1 MTTSNKEDSPEQGVV
16 KMHTSCSSCGSSDA
30 MTTYTD
36 HTHCFSCG
44 EHVWF
49 DNNNNVNPTTTK
61 TMTTLSD
68 KDLDKYN
75 KASFIPLED
84 RGITLKT
91 CKKFGV
97 KVTSKG
103 SILMPYFDDLGST
116 LVGYKVRTID
126 KDYRVVGSLG
136 KTLFGQQLYSKGK
149 HLTICEGELDAL
161 AAYQINGSR
170 YAHVSIP
177 QGVQGAAKAIANN
190 IEYIE
195 VFDSVIINYDNDD
208 VGKAGAQKSAE
219 VISPDKVKILTLKK
233 HKDACDYLSNNS
245 LADYVSEWWEAK
257 PFSVE
262 GIISSEEAWDCFMES
277 GTEEV
282 IPFPESFGIL
292 NRMLNG
298 GIALGEITVIGA
310 YTGVGKSTF
319 MAETMYNI
327 LVTTTRKVG
336 CIFFEA
342 RPEDIVESLLTVHF
356 NQKVANTAHQDRDY
370 DLYHKEYN
378 KITDN
383 ENLHIYKYLG
393 SSSTDKLF
401 NKMRYLI
408 KGKGCEVIIIDPL
421 QAGVTSN
428 KNEVID
434 DFMDRSLKLAK
445 ETNASIIIVSHLR
458 KPTHND
464 AHNVNEYDMKGSG
477 SINQI
482 AFNTILLS
490 RDKMSDCEVSKNTT
504 KVQLA
509 KCRRTGHTGTTGY
522 LFYNELTGRL
532 ERGEEPKVALANTET
547 EF

>member
-75 KASFIPLED
+75 NASFIPLED

>member
-75 KASFIPLED
+75 NASFIPLED

-421 QAGVTSN
+421 QAGVTN